1 MAVSSVP
8 NSSGSINQALQ
19 QPHKSTQSQGPG
31 QTHNATNA
39 NSTQHTQQAT
49 QAQTAQAPKPV
60 VNGQGQ
66 KTGQV
71 LNTTA

>member
-1 MAVSSVP
+1 MAVSSVH
-8 NSSGSINQALQ
+8 NSPVASTQTQQ
-19 QPHKSTQSQGPG
+19 QPHKTTQTQNAGQAHNGSQTSTV
-31 QTHNATNA
+31 
-39 NSTQHTQQAT
+39 QHTQQHT
-49 QAQTAQAPKPV
+49 QTQTAQAPKPV

>member
-1 MAVSSVP
+1 MAVPSVHNSPTP
-8 NSSGSINQALQ
+8 NTQQQVQTPRNALN
-19 QPHKSTQSQGPG
+19 HAAG
-31 QTHNATNA
+31 THNTTQTNA
-39 NSTQHTQQAT
+39 TQTTQHTQT
-49 QAQTAQAPKPV
+49 QTAQAPKPV

>member
-8 NSSGSINQALQ
+8 NSSGSISQALQ
-19 QPHKSTQSQGPG
+19 QPHKNTQSQSSG
-31 QTHNATNA
+31 QTHGSTHSNATE
-39 NSTQHTQQAT
+39 HTHQAAQT
-49 QAQTAQAPKPV
+49 QTAQAPKPV